1 MLHEIKT
8 SDDSEMTIQR
18 VKVEIDNGT
27 TVEEAQDEI
36 CITIIDTLTEQEYS
50 SFITK
55 NNAMELANKLLS
67 IATSIKHTIKR

>member
-36 CITIIDTLTEQEYS
+36 CITIIDTLSEQEYS